1 MLCRFVSTNIT
12 NIHFMEKIGDEEI
25 MDGELRELLEELRRI
40 ILFGDGSGRPVT
52 SSKELDI
59 EIVNAIGKVLGYSEV
74 KG

>member
-1 MLCRFVSTNIT
+1 MLCRFASTNIT
-12 NIHFMEKIGDEEI
+12 NIQLMDRIGGEEI

-59 EIVNAIGKVLGYSEV
+59 EIVNAIGKVLEYPEV